1 MNVPER
7 SVTEEEKTKAPAEKT
22 DDRRWYVIHTY
33 SGYENKVKQNLEH
46 RIDSMEMHDQ
56 IFRVIVPTEEEI
68 EIKNGQRRTVN
79 KKIYPGYVLVQMRLN
94 DDSWYV
100 VRNTP
105 GVTSFVGHGN
115 KPTPLEDEEVKT
127 ILKQMEGEAPKV
139 RVSYQK
145 GQAVKIID
153 GPFTDFEGVVDAIDH
168 ERGRVRV
175 LVSFFGREAPVELDF
190 LQVTRLVD

>member
-1 MNVPER
+1 M
-7 SVTEEEKTKAPAEKT
+7 TEEEQKIEFESSSQ
-22 DDRRWYVIHTY
+22 DENRHWYVIHTY
-33 SGYENKVKQNLEH
+33 SGYENKVRHNLEH
-46 RIDSMEMHDQ
+46 RIDSMEMRDQ

-79 KKIYPGYVLVQMRLN
+79 KKIYPGYVLVQMRMT

-115 KPTPLEDEEVKT
+115 RPTPLDDDEVKA
-127 ILKQMEGEAPKV
+127 ILKQMEEEAPKV
-139 RVSYQK
+139 RVSYQV
-145 GQAVKIID
+145 GQAVKITD
-153 GPFTDFEGVVDAIDH
+153 GPFTDFEGLVDAIDH

>member
-1 MNVPER
+1 VR
-7 SVTEEEKTKAPAEKT
+7 AAVAEEEKKESAET
-22 DDRRWYVIHTY
+22 TEERRWYVIHTY

-46 RIDSMEMHDQ
+46 RIDSMEMRNQ

-79 KKIYPGYVLVQMRLN
+79 KKIYPGYVLVQMHMT

-115 KPTPLEDEEVKT
+115 RPTPLEDDEVKL
-127 ILKQMEGEAPKV
+127 ILKQMEGEAPKI

-145 GQAVKIID
+145 GQAVKITD
-153 GPFTDFEGVVDAIDH
+153 GPFTDFEGVVDAIDQ